1 MNYGFDDYDNREKI
15 LDIID
20 DFLDLYEAVEFNKR
34 EEESVMKQ
42 YSVTYYE
49 DGVRKSRIIEAE
61 NIEEAYQI
69 AWSLFDD
76 DDMYIS
82 EV

>member
-1 MNYGFDDYDNREKI
+1 
-15 LDIID
+15 
-20 DFLDLYEAVEFNKR
+20 
-34 EEESVMKQ
+34 MKQ
-42 YSVTYYE
+42 FSVTFYE

-76 DDMYIS
+76 DEM
-82 EV
+82 